1 MQAGSSSYP
10 CSFILNKFIAEK
22 LYFTTIT
29 GVFDKI
35 PLFYKVLVIILIVHR
50 GIIQMLFNC
59 ERPYLELIWSLQE
72 SKEQ

>member
-1 MQAGSSSYP
+1 MQAGPFSYP
-10 CSFILNKFIAEK
+10 HSLILNEFIAEK
-22 LYFTTIT
+22 SYFTTTT
-29 GVFDKI
+29 GIFNKI

-50 GIIQMLFNC
+50 GIIQMVFNC